1 MDKIKVNEIWNFL
14 IPTKIVKLE
23 HEDAPVTKI
32 FIPLHQILTIKPVFD
47 YVVDCI
53 KSDIEQSIIYSLSL
67 EVVDIDTDH
76 INSSSA
82 VIDSISLKRDYF
94 EKLVMNFGYSMNKS
108 SKNRFSITNTSD
120 CTCID
125 IYNPN
130 TAYPRYDIVGLCQK
144 YADEWLYKNK
154 VFAVMNFPDGQVEE
168 FNVHVIVSNVAEVS
182 SNNAIINMPDSNKL
196 SLYDIRLII
205 SKEAGK

>member
-1 MDKIKVNEIWNFL
+1 MDKTKVNETWNFL

-32 FIPLHQILTIKPVFD
+32 SIPLHQILTIKPVFD

-53 KSDIEQSIIYSLSL
+53 KSDIEQSIIYSLLL

-76 INSSSA
+76 INSSSSA
-82 VIDSISLKRDYF
+82 AIDSISLKRDYF
-94 EKLVMNFGYSMNKS
+94 EKLVMNFGYGRNKS

-154 VFAVMNFPDGQVEE
+154 VFAVMNFPDEQVEE

-182 SNNAIINMPDSNKL
+182 SNNANINIPDSNKL
-196 SLYDIRLII
+196 SLYNIRLI
-205 SKEAGK
+205 SNEEGK